1 MKYEV
6 VIIFLISIRTK
17 TFSVF
22 NQTGSGGR
30 KKSLGIKLVI
40 KCGGDW
46 EKVPFIIILL
56 NKEDPF
62 VL

>member
-17 TFSVF
+17 YSQFLIKPAAV
-22 NQTGSGGR
+22 GE

-46 EKVPFIIILL
+46 EKVPFVIILL
-56 NKEDPF
+56 N
-62 VL
+62 

>member
-17 TFSVF
+17 YSQFLIKPAAV
-22 NQTGSGGR
+22 GE

>member
-56 NKEDPF
+56 N
-62 VL
+62 